1 MLIGQQAPLVLA
13 VVVDAVEVVQAAL
26 VTDVEC
32 LRSVVVANHL
42 LEDAHSA
49 KHF

>member
-1 MLIGQQAPLVLA
+1 MLIGHQVPLVPA
-13 VVVDAVEVVQAAL
+13 VVVDVVEVAPVAL

-32 LRSVVVANHL
+32 LRSVVGASHL

-49 KHF
+49 KRF

>member
-1 MLIGQQAPLVLA
+1 MLIGQQVPLVLA
-13 VVVDAVEVVQAAL
+13 VVVDVAEVAPVAL

-32 LRSVVVANHL
+32 LRSVVVANP

-49 KHF
+49 KRF